1 MFDNT
6 NKMDK
11 TIKIIGVIGMLLF
24 PLAFIYKQFHLY
36 TIIACLY
43 IITAQL
49 LQNIPNYR
57 ETKKIPRSIFL
68 WMFILSYQVY
78 LVLR

>member
-1 MFDNT
+1 MFNNT

-36 TIIACLY
+36 IIVACLH

-49 LQNIPNYR
+49 LQNIPNITARY
-57 ETKKIPRSIFL
+57 
-68 WMFILSYQVY
+68 ILT
-78 LVLR
+78 